1 MYNQLF
7 HTKPSNELIFL
18 CLQALGFNDINDH
31 TIIPRATMVLSGA
44 IGKFTNLLPKL
55 IEIYIP
61 CKFDLFCNKSLD
73 INACITITRQL
84 LKTIGY
90 DLVSHECTKN
100 GERMQKYELMTIT
113 AKKIRKKAIASEE
126 KQRPVIV
133 SFD

>member
-7 HTKPSNELIFL
+7 HTKPSNELIFQ
-18 CLQALGFNDINDH
+18 CLLALGFNDLNDH
-31 TIIPRATMVLSGA
+31 TIIPRINMEISGT
-44 IGKFTNLLPKL
+44 ISKFTSLLPKL

-73 INACITITRQL
+73 TNACITITRQL

-90 DLVSHECTKN
+90 DLISHECTIS

-113 AKKIRKKAIASEE
+113 AKKIRKKAIAPED
-126 KQRPVIV
+126 KQKPVIV